1 MDQTF
6 KEKLADEVVNVL
18 RDTTPDVYQEVL
30 HLAALRRRY
39 RPRHVGLQNIIDQVL
54 HAVYAA
60 AVFFP
65 VLFWPSYWTAALG
78 GFLLGGIREVEQ
90 YKNVDL
96 MILMLKDRLQDSFF
110 FAIGAVL
117 IYHFA
122 R

>member
-18 RDTTPDVYQEVL
+18 SDTTPAVYQEVL

-39 RPRHVGLQNIIDQVL
+39 RPRRVGLQNILDQLL
-54 HAVYAA
+54 HAAYAA
-60 AVFFP
+60 SVFLP
-65 VLFWPSYWTAALG
+65 VLFWPSHCTAALG

-96 MILMLKDRLQDSFF
+96 MILMIKDRLQDAFF